1 MLTPFALPLHTDT
14 ATPHCVVRLGSRGS
28 VGAQPRSSGFFV
40 QIVQQIRVMAGLNW
54 EAFGSAGANDRSANL
69 IQSRLPLRG
78 SFDGGVKTSSLEY
91 CAMATQAQ
99 NSPAFRLSNLD
110 ALDVASARITQAIA
124 FLDVLMLASSS
135 NDTIVSRDT
144 VTNSTWGVRQLLE
157 QASAAVEGV

>member
-1 MLTPFALPLHTDT
+1 MH
-14 ATPHCVVRLGSRGS
+14 
-28 VGAQPRSSGFFV
+28 
-40 QIVQQIRVMAGLNW
+40 
-54 EAFGSAGANDRSANL
+54 
-69 IQSRLPLRG
+69 
-78 SFDGGVKTSSLEY
+78 
-91 CAMATQAQ
+91 TQAQ

-144 VTNSTWGVRQLLE
+144 VTNSIWGVRQLLE